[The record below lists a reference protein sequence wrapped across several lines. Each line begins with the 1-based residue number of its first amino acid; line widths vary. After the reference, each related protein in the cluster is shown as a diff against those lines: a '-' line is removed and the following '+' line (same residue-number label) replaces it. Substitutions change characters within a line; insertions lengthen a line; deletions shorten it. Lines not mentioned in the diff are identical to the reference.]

1 MSETRHIHQLGDGDA
16 VFLAIESETTPSQIG
31 GLVLID
37 GRDNPD
43 FGFEALVAR
52 IEQRVPL
59 VPRFTWKIQK
69 VPFGADRPYFVE
81 DERFD
86 PRSHVYRVAVP
97 GRGTMR
103 DLTEL
108 AGLLHARPL
117 DHSRPLWEAW
127 WIEGLEDG
135 RVAMLLKMHH
145 CLLDGQAGVGLTE
158 ILMDLSADAAAD
170 TPIVPMAMCE
180 PSPQSPGLMEVA
192 QRAARNAVTRPRRLF
207 AHGALAAREAA
218 ERLVSNPRTPRTP
231 TPSDVPRVYFND
243 AIGPRRAF
251 AFSSVSLEAVREVKK
266 HFDVSVNDVLLE
278 LVGSA
283 LRRNLR
289 DAGELPAASLIAI
302 CPVSNRSADDKSLDN
317 QIASMPIAMAT
328 HLADP
333 AKRLREISRN
343 TTQAKREVAAGRFD
357 FFTAIGEVLAPKAV
371 EWVMR
376 AGEMMVDRMPLPANL
391 VFSNVRGLPVPV
403 YMAGGRV
410 DAMYPMSL
418 LQIGNGLNVTAVSYV
433 DRIDFGFLVDPD
445 LIPDPWQLA
454 EGIPAALEALQT
466 AAAGVVHRAG

>member
-1 MSETRHIHQLGDGDA
+1 MSATRNIHQLGDGDA
-16 VFLAIESETTPSQIG
+16 IFLAIESDTAPSHIG
-31 GLVLID
+31 GLTVID
-37 GRDNPD
+37 GRDNPA

-52 IEQRVPL
+52 IEERIKL
-59 VPRFTWKIQK
+59 VPRFTWKIQH

-86 PRSHVYRVAVP
+86 ARAHVNRVAVP

-103 DLTEL
+103 DLTDL

-117 DHSRPLWEAW
+117 DRARPLWEAW

-145 CLLDGQAGVGLTE
+145 CLLDGQAGIGLAE
-158 ILMDLSADAAAD
+158 ILMDLAPDADA
-170 TPIVPMAMCE
+170 PIIPTAMCE
-180 PSPQSPGLMEVA
+180 PSPEAPDLVEVTR
-192 QRAARNAVTRPRRLF
+192 RAALNAAVRPRKLLG
-207 AHGALAAREAA
+207 HALQVAREAA
-218 ERLVSNPRTPRTP
+218 DRLVSNPRAPRTP
-231 TPSDVPRVYFND
+231 GLGDVPRVHFND
-243 AIGPRRAF
+243 VIGPRRAF

-266 HFDVSVNDVLLE
+266 HFDVTVNDVLLE
-278 LVGSA
+278 LVGST

-289 DAGELPAASLIAI
+289 EGGQLPAESLVAC
-302 CPVSNRSADDKSLDN
+302 CPVSNRSAGDKSLDN
-317 QIASMPIAMAT
+317 QLATMPISMAT

-333 AKRLREISRN
+333 AKRLREIHRN
-343 TTQAKREVAAGRFD
+343 TSHAKGEVTSGRFD
-357 FFTAIGEVLAPKAV
+357 VLTAVGEVLAPMAV
-371 EWVMR
+371 EWVVKGGAKML
-376 AGEMMVDRMPLPANL
+376 DRVPLPANL

-418 LQIGNGLNVTAVSYV
+418 LQLGNGLNVTAVSYM

-445 LIPDPWQLA
+445 LVRDPWKLA

-466 AAAGVVHRAG
+466 AAAGVVHEAR